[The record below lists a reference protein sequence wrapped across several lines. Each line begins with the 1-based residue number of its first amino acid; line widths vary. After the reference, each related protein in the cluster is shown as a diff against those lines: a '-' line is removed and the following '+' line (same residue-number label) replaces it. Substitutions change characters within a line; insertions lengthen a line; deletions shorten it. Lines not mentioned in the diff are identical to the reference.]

1 MADTHSRLTS
11 RGWGGMNTQ
20 SANEDLPMDSISK
33 LASALSHADP
43 AALVACVSI
52 VALLVIYQ
60 VVRHLTGSKKD

>member
-1 MADTHSRLTS
+1 
-11 RGWGGMNTQ
+11 MNTH